1 MTTAEGALAGIA
13 HDLYGLPPGEFTAE
27 RNTRAKRAKAE
38 GEPELAAAVGA
49 LRKPNMA
56 AWVVNLMVRQL
67 PERIGDLV
75 TLGDELRSAQD
86 DLDAATLRS
95 LTRQRR
101 TLTATVAQEGADLA
115 AEMGQKVS
123 TVVTEQVQA
132 TLHAAMTDEVAA
144 SAVRSGVLLGP
155 IEATGLDEVDLT
167 EALAIPLAEA
177 GAPRTAAAPKN
188 DAPTDLSA
196 RRASAKAKAAKEVT
210 GAKSELAVAEAAAI
224 KTGKTMRARKD
235 KVRTLQAQVL
245 QLRAELDEL
254 LRQVSSLEDKLDPV
268 ARDLETAQDAFAEA
282 EAIDIA
288 AAAAVEKAQRH
299 LAKARAAASR

>member
-13 HDLYGLPPGEFTAE
+13 HDLYGLPPGEFTAA
-27 RNTRAKRAKAE
+27 RNARAKRAKSE
-38 GEPELAAAVGA
+38 GDPDLATAVGG
-49 LRKPNMA
+49 LRKPNVA

-75 TLGDELRSAQD
+75 ALGDELRSAQD
-86 DLDAATLRS
+86 DMDAATLRA

-101 TLTATVAQEGADLA
+101 ALTATVAKEGADLA

-123 TVVTEQVQA
+123 AVVTEQVQA

-144 SAVRSGVLLGP
+144 AAVRSGVLLGP

-167 EALAIPLAEA
+167 ETLAIPLAEV
-177 GAPRTAAAPKN
+177 GGPTSAPAPQQKG
-188 DAPTDLSA
+188 PTDLSA

-210 GAKSELAVAEAAAI
+210 EAKAELAVAEAAAT

-254 LRQVSSLEDKLDPV
+254 LREVEKLEQKLEPV
-268 ARDLETAQDAFAEA
+268 AADLESAQDTYAEA
-282 EAIDIA
+282 EAMDIA
-288 AAAAVEKAQRH
+288 ATAAVEKAGRR
-299 LAKARAAASR
+299 LDKARAAASR

>member
-1 MTTAEGALAGIA
+1 MTTAERALAEIA
-13 HDLYGLPPGEFTAE
+13 HDLYGVPPGEFTAA
-27 RNTRAKRAKAE
+27 RNARAKRAKAE
-38 GEPELAAAVGA
+38 GEPDLAKAVGG
-49 LRKPNMA
+49 LRKPNAA

-75 TLGDELRSAQD
+75 ALGDELRSAQD
-86 DLDAATLRS
+86 DMDAATLRA

-101 TLTATVAQEGADLA
+101 ALTATVAKEGAELA

-123 TVVTEQVQA
+123 AVVTEQVQA

-144 SAVRSGVLLGP
+144 TAVRSGVLLGP

-167 EALAIPLAEA
+167 EALAIPLAA
-177 GAPRTAAAPKN
+177 VGGPTSASAPREKG
-188 DAPTDLSA
+188 PTDLSA
-196 RRASAKAKAAKEVT
+196 RRSSAKAKAAKEVT
-210 GAKSELAVAEAAAI
+210 EAKSELAVAEAAAT

-254 LRQVSSLEDKLDPV
+254 LRQVEALEQKLDPV
-268 ARDLETAQDAFAEA
+268 VEDLEAAQETYADAEA
-282 EAIDIA
+282 MDIA
-288 AAAAVEKAQRH
+288 AKAAVEKAQRR
-299 LAKARAAASR
+299 LDKARATASR